1 MEFKDKIKAA
11 RKQLF
16 MSQETFAKELGVTF
30 ATVNR
35 WETGKHAPS
44 YPAQKA
50 FHDFC
55 LKNDISFDQLQK

>member
-1 MEFKDKIKAA
+1 MEFRDKVKAA
-11 RKQLF
+11 RMQLF

-44 YPAQKA
+44 YPAQKL
-50 FHDFC
+50 FHEFC
-55 LKNDISFDQLQK
+55 IKYKINFEEK

>member
-1 MEFKDKIKAA
+1 MEFKDKVKSA
-11 RKQLF
+11 RLQLF

-35 WETGKHAPS
+35 WETGKHKPS

-50 FHDFC
+50 FYDYC
-55 LKNDISFDQLQK
+55 VKKSIKVEE

>member
-1 MEFKDKIKAA
+1 MEFKDKVKIA
-11 RKQLF
+11 RTQLF
-16 MSQETFAKELGVTF
+16 MSQENFAKELGVTF

-55 LKNDISFDQLQK
+55 KKHNISFEKK